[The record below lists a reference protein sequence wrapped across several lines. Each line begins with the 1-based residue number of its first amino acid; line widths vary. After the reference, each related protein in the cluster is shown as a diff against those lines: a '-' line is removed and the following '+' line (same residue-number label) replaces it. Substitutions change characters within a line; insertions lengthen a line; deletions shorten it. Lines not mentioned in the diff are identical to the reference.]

1 MTAKLIDGKKIS
13 QDMLSSLKKECKL
26 LTTKYSRAPQL
37 AVILVGED
45 PASHIYVKRKEQAS
59 AKVGITSKTYK
70 IAKDCSQE
78 QLSSLI
84 TKLNQD
90 ANTDAILLQ
99 LPLPKHL
106 DEWDAINSISAPKD
120 VDGLSIYNQGCL
132 ALSRPAL
139 VPCTPQGVCHLI
151 KSVDKD
157 LSGRL
162 VCIIGRS
169 LLVGSPLVKL
179 LSLENFSVVQLHSK
193 SVDAKKIC
201 VQADVVVVATG
212 KKGLVDHTW
221 IKEQAVVI
229 DVGIHRSENGL
240 CGDVDFEKVKDKAS
254 HLTPVPGGVGPMTI
268 AYLLK
273 NCLTAFKE
281 NFKK

>member
-1 MTAKLIDGKKIS
+1 MTAKSIDGKKIS
-13 QDMLSSLKKECKL
+13 QEMLSSLKKECEL
-26 LTTKYSRAPQL
+26 LANKYSRAPLL
-37 AVILVGED
+37 AVILVGDD
-45 PASHIYVKRKEQAS
+45 PASQIYVKRKEQAS
-59 AKVGITSKTYK
+59 AKVGISSKTYK
-70 IAKDCSQE
+70 MTKDCSQE
-78 QLSSLI
+78 KLGSLI
-84 TKLNQD
+84 KKLNQD
-90 ANTDAILLQ
+90 PSTDAILLQ

-106 DEWDAINSISAPKD
+106 DEWTAINLISPTKD
-120 VDGLSIYNQGCL
+120 VDGLGIYNQGCL
-132 ALSRPAL
+132 ALGRPILA
-139 VPCTPQGVCHLI
+139 PCTPQGVCHLI

-157 LSGRL
+157 LSGKL
-162 VCIIGRS
+162 VCVIGRS

-193 SVDAKKIC
+193 SLNAKQIC
-201 VQADVVVVATG
+201 SQADIVVVATG
-212 KKGLVDHTW
+212 KKNLVDHTW

-229 DVGIHRSENGL
+229 DVGIHRSEKGL